1 MAVRVGDKVF
11 SPVTN
16 FGRRSAGGPRGA
28 VEGGG
33 GGWTGFLRDCLS
45 AGTSGGCLHSALSLF
60 PSLPR
65 WLGTVLAHL
74 AGLLCFGAALGLT
87 LSPTSLWLFSFLTFF

>member
-33 GGWTGFLRDCLS
+33 GGWTGFLRDYLQGLQEAACTLPS
-45 AGTSGGCLHSALSLF
+45 ACSRPC
-60 PSLPR
+60 P
-65 WLGTVLAHL
+65 
-74 AGLLCFGAALGLT
+74 AG
-87 LSPTSLWLFSFLTFF
+87 